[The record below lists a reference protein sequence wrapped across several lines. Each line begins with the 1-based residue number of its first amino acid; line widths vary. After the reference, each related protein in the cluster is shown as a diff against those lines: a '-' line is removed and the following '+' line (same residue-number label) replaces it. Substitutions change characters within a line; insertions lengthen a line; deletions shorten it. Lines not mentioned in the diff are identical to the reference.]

1 VWQAKDFKSNE
12 FGCVARKGV
21 IGAIFGCV
29 ANAGVRI
36 RRILDAGKDRELP
49 PTPPGICKDVKG
61 KELRE
66 GAFVS
71 V

>member
-1 VWQAKDFKSNE
+1 MIAE
-12 FGCVARKGV
+12 KGV
-21 IGAIFGCV
+21 
-29 ANAGVRI
+29 
-36 RRILDAGKDRELP
+36 
-49 PTPPGICKDVKG
+49 PTPGICKDVKG